1 VINFCS
7 VPIASIVIPLPLV
20 SRPAAAAAGDDATVT
35 RARGT
40 MSQATRGLE
49 QRPASR
55 PLRPRRPTAGTRLRH
70 TRDSR
75 RTRVQI
81 PGDPIAGA
89 STPEASPAAASP
101 QATGVIN
108 GPLASRLRHL
118 QSVRKR
124 SRHPPVQRSVTIC
137 LLCRRETAARLT
149 SILGQIIELRCVGYR
164 RWLRACTEVPSGAVR
179 GRSIA
184 RAACGQLGS
193 CPRLWVHVRFLLNG
207 IIEDIPGKSRR
218 SGLA

>member
-1 VINFCS
+1 M
-7 VPIASIVIPLPLV
+7 PIASIVIPLPLV

-40 MSQATRGLE
+40 MSQATPGAGAAAGE
-49 QRPASR
+49 PPAPPPATNRLYLVAPYSR
-55 PLRPRRPTAGTRLRH
+55 QPPHKG
-70 TRDSR
+70 
-75 RTRVQI
+75 VQI
-81 PGDPIAGA
+81 PGVPIPGA
-89 STPEASPAAASP
+89 SAPEAAPAAASP

>member
-1 VINFCS
+1 M
-7 VPIASIVIPLPLV
+7 PLPLV

-89 STPEASPAAASP
+89 STPEASPAAASR

-108 GPLASRLRHL
+108 GPLARRLRHL

-124 SRHPPVQRSVTIC
+124 SRHPPAPRERRGYQCDREPAEAPRDIRRPRRPGVAIG
-137 LLCRRETAARLT
+137 LLAA
-149 SILGQIIELRCVGYR
+149 G
-164 RWLRACTEVPSGAVR
+164 
-179 GRSIA
+179 
-184 RAACGQLGS
+184 
-193 CPRLWVHVRFLLNG
+193 PRLSGHPYGDRPAGGPGSARTRRVHPAR
-207 IIEDIPGKSRR
+207 
-218 SGLA
+218 